1 MTKKH
6 KSLLNQLHVLGG
18 ASKQLSKK
26 KKHVKLARRCHI
38 VMASIVSELWPHRKK
53 VFKEHP
59 ELKELFEAL
68 MLLYLDCENGYA
80 DNYINEKQYGSPN
93 GNE

>member
-1 MTKKH
+1 
-6 KSLLNQLHVLGG
+6 
-18 ASKQLSKK
+18 
-26 KKHVKLARRCHI
+26 
-38 VMASIVSELWPHRKK
+38 MASIVSELWPHRKK